1 MVKIRIGIVL
11 ALFSFLSLCFV
22 VINKNLTGVEI
33 VAISMFCLGLIIFGI
48 LIEQKGGFFSHL
60 KEEFNE
66 ERKF

>member
-1 MVKIRIGIVL
+1 
-11 ALFSFLSLCFV
+11 
-22 VINKNLTGVEI
+22 
-33 VAISMFCLGLIIFGI
+33 MFCLGLIIFGI